1 MTRKTK
7 DRSQSVTGDDLVV
20 HRLPQSGVAEA
31 YRSIKTKLLF
41 SSPDKELKS
50 ILVTSTHAGEGKT
63 FSSISLALV
72 MAQAGKKVL
81 LIEADLR
88 RPRLHRIFSLGSR
101 AESIGLTS
109 LIMRRTGLQDTA
121 IETGV
126 ENFSVM
132 PAGPV
137 PPNPA
142 ELLGSASMG
151 DVLSSLRA
159 TFDFIILDTPPVL
172 GLPDTLSLASKVD
185 GVVLVIQSYKASYK
199 SVLRAREAIE
209 MVNGRI
215 LGAILNKVRPEPF
228 GYYYG
233 GYHGYY
239 HGYYYHRY
247 GKEVEEPGQP
257 EGTRTRETEK

>member
-1 MTRKTK
+1 MVIHTFNSN
-7 DRSQSVTGDDLVV
+7 DSQVGSRPKSRVDL
-20 HRLPQSGVAEA
+20 R
-31 YRSIKTKLLF
+31 
-41 SSPDKELKS
+41 
-50 ILVTSTHAGEGKT
+50 
-63 FSSISLALV
+63 
-72 MAQAGKKVL
+72 VL
-81 LIEADLR
+81 LNPEKILFPFCERRDEQAVSPFSIE
-88 RPRLHRIFSLGSR
+88 LH
-101 AESIGLTS
+101 
-109 LIMRRTGLQDTA
+109 
-121 IETGV
+121 
-126 ENFSVM
+126 
-132 PAGPV
+132 
-137 PPNPA
+137 
-142 ELLGSASMG
+142 
-151 DVLSSLRA
+151 LSS
-159 TFDFIILDTPPVL
+159 FCNYNCYHCSFIILDTPPVL